1 MLNIFLFIGKWVQ
14 QLTGGAY
21 CKSLVNNSILLN
33 RINNDEFGLIQLSNY
48 QIASIFLP
56 RDVNIILLCI
66 IKKVVFLAQEV

>member
-1 MLNIFLFIGKWVQ
+1 MLSIFLFIGKCVQ

-33 RINNDEFGLIQLSNY
+33 PIKNFEFRLIQLSNY
-48 QIASIFLP
+48 QIASIFLS

-66 IKKVVFLAQEV
+66 IKKVGFLAQEV